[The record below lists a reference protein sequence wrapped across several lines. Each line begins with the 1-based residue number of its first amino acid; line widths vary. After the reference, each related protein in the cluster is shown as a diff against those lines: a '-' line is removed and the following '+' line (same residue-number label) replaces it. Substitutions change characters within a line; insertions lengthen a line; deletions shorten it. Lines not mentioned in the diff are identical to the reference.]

1 MMAEGLEPVT
11 RWLTLS
17 DLIAI
22 QQLQRRGIQMDLE
35 RAVLWPHSPLRAAMA
50 AHWPLSPIGTETI
63 VLSPPSGR
71 GRALGFLQMRWRAH
85 RPEADLAFIAPSLD
99 AREDAVSIW
108 YRLLAECTQAIG
120 DRGGQHLFAQISG
133 GDATEDVLRQAGFA
147 AYAHEDIYR
156 LTERPSH
163 LTKTTHLR
171 RQRSRDAWN
180 LLRLYT
186 QTTPRPVQIAEGVL
200 SPEGQVGRLD
210 DWWDQVQ
217 GTGYILE
224 VKSELAGAVR
234 VLRGSAAYWLRFW
247 LNPQAREYGDT
258 LLGEALSLLWAAPR
272 RPIYVSVREY
282 ESGLRAPLEEIGFR
296 YLYTRN
302 LLVKHTTARAKEPLI
317 KLVPAL
323 EKRPETAA
331 SVARHSAQW
340 TEVRN

>member
-1 MMAEGLEPVT
+1 
-11 RWLTLS
+11 
-17 DLIAI
+17 
-22 QQLQRRGIQMDLE
+22 
-35 RAVLWPHSPLRAAMA
+35 
-50 AHWPLSPIGTETI
+50 
-63 VLSPPSGR
+63 
-71 GRALGFLQMRWRAH
+71 
-85 RPEADLAFIAPSLD
+85 
-99 AREDAVSIW
+99 
-108 YRLLAECTQAIG
+108 
-120 DRGGQHLFAQISG
+120 
-133 GDATEDVLRQAGFA
+133 
-147 AYAHEDIYR
+147 
-156 LTERPSH
+156 
-163 LTKTTHLR
+163 
-171 RQRSRDAWN
+171 
-180 LLRLYT
+180 
-186 QTTPRPVQIAEGVL
+186 VQIAEGVL

-217 GTGYILE
+217 GTGHILE

-258 LLGEALSLLWAAPR
+258 LLCSALSLLWAAPR
-272 RPIYVSVREY
+272 RPIYVSLREY

-340 TEVRN
+340 SVGSGQKLKTDTGH